1 MVFEG
6 VSGGCLR
13 FTLAVGVETSAS
25 IGMFLVDKI
34 LVTFNGVDGL
44 FGKSCPDRALTG
56 LELN

>member
-6 VSGGCLR
+6 VSGGRLR
-13 FTLAVGVETSAS
+13 FTLAVGVETAS
-25 IGMFLVDKI
+25 IGVFLVDKI

-44 FGKSCPDRALTG
+44 FGKRCLDRTLTG

>member
-6 VSGGCLR
+6 VSVGRLC

-25 IGMFLVDKI
+25 IRVFLVHKI
-34 LVTFNGVDGL
+34 LVTFNGVGGL
-44 FGKSCPDRALTG
+44 FGKRCLDRALTG

>member
-6 VSGGCLR
+6 VSGGRLR

-25 IGMFLVDKI
+25 IGVFLVNKI

-44 FGKSCPDRALTG
+44 FGKRCLDRTLTG